1 MNKCVDDSKLEVRLD
16 FKFSNG
22 ATYKGQ
28 WLGQDIRHGFG
39 VQIWPDGARYIG
51 MWKENKAHGQGQF
64 IHVDG
69 DKYDGNWF
77 EDQAHGYGNYY
88 HADGSSYKGEW
99 EFD

>member
-1 MNKCVDDSKLEVRLD
+1 
-16 FKFSNG
+16 
-22 ATYKGQ
+22 
-28 WLGQDIRHGFG
+28 
-39 VQIWPDGARYIG
+39 
-51 MWKENKAHGQGQF
+51 MWKDNKAHGQGQF

-99 EFD
+99 AFD